1 MANEKEVHV
10 NGYVRRDGTEVSEY
24 YRSTPEGSGLFGNS
38 SGGLF
43 NNNSSFGQNTLFGPI
58 EDNTQQQEQTGF
70 PTLPETQD
78 IPQDSG
84 NYQYSPDSVFNSPV
98 GNYLQQNQAPQEAV
112 ENQEL
117 NIHAF
122 EAEQQVNDVLNS
134 IKNIDKNQIRNVH
147 MKDRINKMLDSLT
160 QTHTKSRELEQKALD
175 KLINSPNQQEY
186 QKTYKTYIEIKANN
200 DLKADN
206 INRIKFAAKN
216 NNIPML
222 YNELNN
228 YKSDFDTVTK
238 TYRQKNPLKY
248 VGKPLTYY
256 TTLMHDEVPINHA
269 NNYTY
274 SPQHRAEVL
283 NDIFNEPKSPHKIKT
298 DTIMGTFNNLTVN
311 KLIPD
316 ASAMW
321 DMSSYDFTQSKD
333 YVNKNG
339 ALIGSNSDIKN
350 KELQYLVKDKVKRSY
365 GADDSIG
372 MIFNSNSNLSKE
384 MAKSSEYKKLFL
396 ENKNELLNYQVVKD
410 KSSKFNSSLNSILAI
425 RRFDVPYMFI
435 DANGDFCTIAL
446 DAYDF
451 AKGENWFIDQAAKA
465 QDRGYARKYY
475 TLHVTKTPKS
485 VWGSWLK

>member
-24 YRSTPEGSGLFGNS
+24 YRSAPEGSGLLGNS

-43 NNNSSFGQNTLFGPI
+43 NSNSSFGENSLFGPV
-58 EDNTQQQEQTGF
+58 EDNTKKPEQTDF
-70 PTLPETQD
+70 PTMPETQD

-134 IKNIDKNQIRNVH
+134 IKYMDKNQIRNVH

-160 QTHTKSRELEQKALD
+160 QTHNKSREFEQQTLD
-175 KLINSPNQQEY
+175 KLVNAPNQQEY
-186 QKTYKTYIEIKANN
+186 QKTYKTYIEIKVNN

-228 YKSDFDTVTK
+228 YKSDFDTVAK
-238 TYRQKNPLKY
+238 TYRQKNPLKNPEKSLAPILQDALNLNPIATGINRSLLTHPKEISNTIDY
-248 VGKPLTYY
+248 AIQAKPKYAIDTLMGIGKPFFT
-256 TTLMHDEVPINHA
+256 
-269 NNYTY
+269 
-274 SPQHRAEVL
+274 
-283 NDIFNEPKSPHKIKT
+283 
-298 DTIMGTFNNLTVN
+298 
-311 KLIPD
+311 D
-316 ASAMW
+316 ASTMW
-321 DMSSYDFTQSKD
+321 KASSHDFTQSKN
-333 YVNKNG
+333 YVNNNG
-339 ALIGSNSDIKN
+339 TLIGSISDLKN
-350 KELQYLVKDKVKRSY
+350 KELQNTVREKIKKSY
-365 GADDSIG
+365 QADDSIG
-372 MIFNSNSNLSKE
+372 MIFYENSNLSKE
-384 MAKSSEYKKLFL
+384 MAKSPEYKKLFL
-396 ENKNELLNYQVVKD
+396 ENKNELLNYQVVKG
-410 KSSKFNSSLNSILAI
+410 KSGSFGSSPNLTLAI
-425 RRFDVPYMFI
+425 RRFDVPYMFM
-435 DANGDFCTIAL
+435 DANGDFCTVAM

>member
-24 YRSTPEGSGLFGNS
+24 YRSAPEGSGLLGNS

-43 NNNSSFGQNTLFGPI
+43 NSNSSFGENSLLGPV
-58 EDNTQQQEQTGF
+58 EDTKKTEQTSF
-70 PTLPETQD
+70 PTMPEIKN
-78 IPQDSG
+78 IPQDSN

-98 GNYLQQNQAPQEAV
+98 GNYLQNQTIPEPV

-134 IKNIDKNQIRNVH
+134 IKYMDKNQIRNVH

-175 KLINSPNQQEY
+175 KLINAPNQQEY
-186 QKTYKTYIEIKANN
+186 QKTYKTYIEIKQNN

-228 YKSDFDTVTK
+228 YKSDFDTVAVQ
-238 TYRQKNPLKY
+238 YRQKNPLKNPE
-248 VGKPLTYY
+248 KPLSYY
-256 TTLMHDEVPINHA
+256 ATLMHDEVPINHVH
-269 NNYTY
+269 NSIY

-283 NDIFNEPKSPHKIKT
+283 NDLYKRQPKSTT
-298 DTIMGTFNNLTVN
+298 DGLMRIASSFA
-311 KLIPD
+311 PD
-316 ASAMW
+316 ANAMW
-321 DMSSYDFTQSKD
+321 IASSSDFARSKD
-333 YVNKNG
+333 YINKNG
-339 ALIGSNSDIKN
+339 ALVGSISDLKD
-350 KELQYLVKDKVKRSY
+350 KELQYLVKDKIKRSY

-435 DANGDFCTIAL
+435 DANGDFCTVAM

-451 AKGENWFIDQAAKA
+451 AKGENWFIDQAAEA

-475 TLHVTKTPKS
+475 TLHLTRTPKK
-485 VWGSWLK
+485 VWESWLK

>member
-24 YRSTPEGSGLFGNS
+24 YRSAPEGSGLLGNS

-43 NNNSSFGQNTLFGPI
+43 NNNSSFGENSLFGPV
-58 EDNTQQQEQTGF
+58 EDNTKKTEQTDF
-70 PTLPETQD
+70 PTMPETQD

-98 GNYLQQNQAPQEAV
+98 GNYLQQNQAPQEPV

-134 IKNIDKNQIRNVH
+134 IKYMDKNQIRNVH

-160 QTHTKSRELEQKALD
+160 QTHNKSREFEQQTLD
-175 KLINSPNQQEY
+175 KLVNAPNQQEY
-186 QKTYKTYIEIKANN
+186 QKTYKTYIEIKVNN

-228 YKSDFDTVTK
+228 YKSDFDTVAK
-238 TYRQKNPLKY
+238 TYRQKNPLKNP
-248 VGKPLTYY
+248 GKPLSYY
-256 TTLMHDEVPINHA
+256 APAIYDAARLNPIVKAVTPDFLTNPIATGKVINHITHSPKHIVDGGMFLTNTA
-269 NNYTY
+269 LLNNI
-274 SPQHRAEVL
+274 
-283 NDIFNEPKSPHKIKT
+283 NDAKEMWK
-298 DTIMGTFNNLTVN
+298 
-311 KLIPD
+311 
-316 ASAMW
+316 AS
-321 DMSSYDFTQSKD
+321 SHDFTQSQN

-339 ALIGSNSDIKN
+339 ALIGSISDIKD
-350 KELQYLVKDKVKRSY
+350 KELQNIIKNKIKKSY
-365 GADDSIG
+365 QADDSIG

-384 MAKSSEYKKLFL
+384 MAISPEYKKLFL

-410 KSSKFNSSLNSILAI
+410 KSGEFNSSPNLTLAI
-425 RRFDVPYMFI
+425 RKFAVPYMFI
-435 DANGDFCTIAL
+435 DKNGDFCTVAM
-446 DAYDF
+446 DVYDF
-451 AKGENWFIDQAAKA
+451 EQGENWAIDQAAKA
-465 QDRGYARKYY
+465 QDSGHARKYY
-475 TLHVTKTPKS
+475 TLHVTRTPKDI
-485 VWGSWLK
+485 WKKW

>member
-134 IKNIDKNQIRNVH
+134 IKYMDKNQIRNVH

-228 YKSDFDTVTK
+228 YKSDFWKTVLGN
-238 TYRQKNPLKY
+238 RIKNPLLPNPETMVLTHQHSLRPIDSLKSIAFSPAFKAKETVDLGMLYYNEKKY
-248 VGKPLTYY
+248 
-256 TTLMHDEVPINHA
+256 
-269 NNYTY
+269 
-274 SPQHRAEVL
+274 
-283 NDIFNEPKSPHKIKT
+283 PH
-298 DTIMGTFNNLTVN
+298 MVY
-311 KLIPD
+311 D
-316 ASAMW
+316 AKEMW
-321 DMSSYDFTQSKD
+321 KASSHDFTQSQN

-339 ALIGSNSDIKN
+339 ALIGSISDIKN
-350 KELQYLVKDKVKRSY
+350 KELQNIVKNKVKKSY
-365 GADDSIG
+365 QADDSIG
-372 MIFNSNSNLSKE
+372 MIFYENSNLSKE
-384 MAKSSEYKKLFL
+384 MARSPEYKKLFL

-410 KSSKFNSSLNSILAI
+410 KSGDFRSSKNLELAI
-425 RRFDVPYMFI
+425 RRFEVPYMFI
-435 DANGDFCTIAL
+435 DTNGDFCTVAL

-451 AKGENWFIDQAAKA
+451 QPGENWKIDMAAAA
-465 QDRGYARKYY
+465 QNSGYARKYY
-475 TLHVTKTPKS
+475 TIHLTRTPKAI
-485 VWGSWLK
+485 WEKW